1 MDAMKIEKHDL
12 IKVDVE
18 LVVNKNQEKRYSLI
32 GSYKP
37 RIDGGYVFRYCI
49 ETKTIQKAEYKTSDT
64 IKLDGKPSKTLIVK
78 KNSIYVEALNEKNAM
93 KRIKKGNIIF
103 AN

>member
-18 LVVNKNQEKRYSLI
+18 LVVNKKQEKHYSLI

-37 RIDGGYVFRYCI
+37 RIDGGHVFRYCI
-49 ETKTIQKAEYKTSDT
+49 
-64 IKLDGKPSKTLIVK
+64 
-78 KNSIYVEALNEKNAM
+78 
-93 KRIKKGNIIF
+93 F